1 MYQRKN
7 IPFQQHQIDKPVGSM
22 KGRWYRR
29 HIVID
34 HRHKEI
40 QIQLMWDSSGELTI
54 QEYYDIK
61 KGAWH
66 NYVPANKISEYRQ
79 VVASGYKVIP
89 IVVAGGNEG
98 EDHVIVQ
105 LIELEDKHHVI
116 NDSSFAAIPEE
127 G

>member
-1 MYQRKN
+1 MNDKKN
-7 IPFQQHQIDKPVGSM
+7 IPFHQHQIELPKGM

-29 HIVID
+29 HVVID

-40 QIQLMWDSSGELTI
+40 LIQLMWDGSGELCI
-54 QEYYDIK
+54 QEYTDIQ
-61 KGAWH
+61 KGAWWS
-66 NYVPANKISEYRQ
+66 YVPKEKISEYRQ
-79 VVASGYKVIP
+79 AISSGYKVVP
-89 IVVAGGNEG
+89 IVVAGGNDG

-116 NDSSFAAIPEE
+116 HDNSLAAIPEE